1 MRQLCESTGLVEYAS
16 GHPAA
21 FGCSLPEKNVEAFIQ
36 KTNELY
42 KDVDFTPAYMVDFIW
57 APSQLNPQTIIEIA
71 ELDIWGQEMPQ
82 ATVAVKDIPLSEN
95 NVQILGLAKG
105 KPTLK
110 ISCNGVDFIK
120 FQSSEE
126 EYQQFIQPNACLTVV
141 GTCQKNVWDN
151 KVTPQILIDDFELK
165 QKWIF

>member
-1 MRQLCESTGLVEYAS
+1 M
-16 GHPAA
+16 HDKA
-21 FGCSLPEKNVEAFIQ
+21 FGCSIPEKNVAAFIQ

-42 KDVDFTPAYMVDFIW
+42 KDIDFTPAYMVDFIW
-57 APSQLNPQTIIEIA
+57 TPSQLNPQTIIEIA

-110 ISCNGVDFIK
+110 ISCNGVDFMK

-126 EYQQFIQPNACLTVV
+126 EYERFTQPNTYLTVV
-141 GTCQKNVWDN
+141 GTCQKNVWNDI
-151 KVTPQILIDDFELK
+151 VTPQILIDDFEVK
-165 QKWIF
+165 EKWIF

>member
-1 MRQLCESTGLVEYAS
+1 
-16 GHPAA
+16 
-21 FGCSLPEKNVEAFIQ
+21 
-36 KTNELY
+36 
-42 KDVDFTPAYMVDFIW
+42 MVDFIW
-57 APSQLNPQTIIEIA
+57 TPSQLNPQTIIEIA

-82 ATVAVKDIPLSEN
+82 ATIAVKDIPLSEN

-110 ISCNGVDFIK
+110 ISCNGVDFMK

-126 EYQQFIQPNACLTVV
+126 EYERFIQPNTCLTVV

-151 KVTPQILIDDFELK
+151 KVTPQILIDDFELS

>member
-1 MRQLCESTGLVEYAS
+1 M
-16 GHPAA
+16 HDKA
-21 FGCSLPEKNVEAFIQ
+21 FGCSIPEKNVAAFIQ

-42 KDVDFTPAYMVDFIW
+42 KDIDFTPAYMVDFIW
-57 APSQLNPQTIIEIA
+57 TPSQLNPQTIIEIA

-110 ISCNGVDFIK
+110 IFYSTKHLSYCCWNLSK
-120 FQSSEE
+120 ECLE
-126 EYQQFIQPNACLTVV
+126 RYRNAA
-141 GTCQKNVWDN
+141 NFN
-151 KVTPQILIDDFELK
+151 
-165 QKWIF
+165 